1 MDHYVAALKRS
12 CSRDG
17 VVRYAVTRVNNQ
29 RELFASITVLA
40 AVDYRGGEGV
50 IACREERKAIART
63 VHLDGGLALQRG
75 RDRVR
80 SAGELQGGQ
89 RIALDDE
96 VRQYVIVRCSVYV
109 NYLALGRSS
118 RVVAGVETKVAV
130 TACWIVDPAAASGEL
145 TAIHVEVQACSLCIW
160 SIVEQV

>member
-12 CSRDG
+12 CRRDG
-17 VVRYAVTRVNNQ
+17 VVGYAATVVNNQ
-29 RELFASITVLA
+29 RELFARYAILA
-40 AVDYRGGEGV
+40 AIRYRCGERV
-50 IACREERKAIART
+50 IAGREERKSIARS
-63 VHLDGGLALQRG
+63 VYLHVRLALQRG

-96 VRQYVIVRCSVYV
+96 VRQYAVVKGSVYV
-109 NYLALGRSS
+109 NHLALGRSS

-130 TACWIVDPAAASGEL
+130 AA
-145 TAIHVEVQACSLCIW
+145 
-160 SIVEQV
+160 